1 MAQAIEAQREGAEV
15 YHGAALCAEKAVE
28 LLAETNMP
36 LGLLPLAG
44 IQEVGYNRAT
54 GFVWLRQ
61 KKALTHTFK
70 QIGRQVSYAT
80 EKKALTHTFKQIGR
94 QVSYATEVTAFVED
108 RKMKRMTGVKSK
120 ELLIWITLC
129 DMYIE
134 KDDPSKI
141 TFKTPTGLGR
151 TFPVSAFEKQDDGKA
166 KAAAADGKEAVVA
179 K

>member
-36 LGLLPLAG
+36 LGLLPLAD
-44 IQEVGYNRAT
+44 IEEVGYNRAT

-70 QIGRQVSYAT
+70 QIGRQVSY
-80 EKKALTHTFKQIGR
+80 G
-94 QVSYATEVTAFVED
+94 TEVTAFVED

>member
-36 LGLLPLAG
+36 LGLLPLAD

-61 KKALTHTFK
+61 
-70 QIGRQVSYAT
+70 
-80 EKKALTHTFKQIGR
+80 KKALTHTFKQIGR

>member
-28 LLAETNMP
+28 LLAETNLP
-36 LGLLPLAG
+36 LGLLPLAD
-44 IQEVGYNRAT
+44 IEEVGYNRAT

-61 KKALTHTFK
+61 
-70 QIGRQVSYAT
+70 
-80 EKKALTHTFKQIGR
+80 KKALTHTFKQIGR

-129 DMYIE
+129 DMYID

-141 TFKTPTGLGR
+141 TFKTPTGLRR
-151 TFPVSAFEKQDDGKA
+151 TFPVSAFGKVDDGKA
-166 KAAAADGKEAVVA
+166 KVPATAAADGKEAAVA

>member
-36 LGLLPLAG
+36 LGLLPLAD

-80 EKKALTHTFKQIGR
+80 E
-94 QVSYATEVTAFVED
+94 VTAYVED

>member
-1 MAQAIEAQREGAEV
+1 MASQAIEVNREGAEV

-36 LGLLPLAG
+36 LGLLPLAD
-44 IQEVGYNRAT
+44 IEEVGYIRST

-70 QIGRQVSYAT
+70 QIGR
-80 EKKALTHTFKQIGR
+80 L
-94 QVSYATEVTAFVED
+94 VSYATEVTAFVQD
-108 RKMKRMTGVKSK
+108 RKMKRITGVKSK
-120 ELLIWITLC
+120 ELLIWVTVC
-129 DMYIE
+129 DMYID
-134 KDDPSKI
+134 KNDHSKI

-151 TFPVSAFEKQDDGKA
+151 TFPVSAY
-166 KAAAADGKEAVVA
+166 GKEDDNKRNMA

>member
-1 MAQAIEAQREGAEV
+1 MAQAIEAHREGAEV
-15 YHGAALCAEKAVE
+15 YHGAALCAEKSVE

-36 LGLLPLAG
+36 LGLLPLAD
-44 IQEVGYNRAT
+44 IEEVGYNRAT

-80 EKKALTHTFKQIGR
+80 E
-94 QVSYATEVTAFVED
+94 VTAFVED
-108 RKMKRMTGVKSK
+108 RRMKRMTGVKSK
-120 ELLIWITLC
+120 ELLIWITLS
-129 DMYIE
+129 DMYID

>member
-1 MAQAIEAQREGAEV
+1 MAQAIEAQSEGAEV

-36 LGLLPLAG
+36 LGLLPLAD
-44 IQEVGYNRAT
+44 IEEVGYNRAT

-70 QIGRQVSYAT
+70 QIGRQVSY
-80 EKKALTHTFKQIGR
+80 G
-94 QVSYATEVTAFVED
+94 TEVTAFVED

>member
-36 LGLLPLAG
+36 LGLLPLAD
-44 IQEVGYNRAT
+44 IEEVGYNRAT

-70 QIGRQVSYAT
+70 QIGRQVSY
-80 EKKALTHTFKQIGR
+80 G
-94 QVSYATEVTAFVED
+94 TEVTAFVED

-129 DMYIE
+129 DMYID

-151 TFPVSAFEKQDDGKA
+151 TFPVSAFEKEDGGKA
-166 KAAAADGKEAVVA
+166 KAAAGGGKEALVA

>member
-1 MAQAIEAQREGAEV
+1 MGSQAIEANREGAEV

-36 LGLLPLAG
+36 LGLLPLAD
-44 IQEVGYNRAT
+44 IEEVGYNRAT

-80 EKKALTHTFKQIGR
+80 E
-94 QVSYATEVTAFVED
+94 VTAVVED

-120 ELLIWITLC
+120 EMLIWITLC
-129 DMYIE
+129 DMYID

-151 TFPVSAFEKQDDGKA
+151 TFPVSAFGKEDDGKA
-166 KAAAADGKEAVVA
+166 KAPAAAAAVDGKEAAAVA